1 MAKALAELNR
11 KQQARKK
18 AGMKGLTDLAG
29 TAISFIPGVGPIAG
43 KAVKVAGSLMAGDA
57 EGAAKTTQ
65 SMAGSEK
72 KEESSDRDKKLDEI
86 MKVLKQREQPV
97 PTMGQDLTGTDMLSQ
112 LRPQE
117 DIDELL
123 EDEEDMN

>member
-1 MAKALAELNR
+1 
-11 KQQARKK
+11 
-18 AGMKGLTDLAG
+18 MKGLTDLAG

-72 KEESSDRDKKLDEI
+72 KKSLATEI
-86 MKVLKQREQPV
+86 K
-97 PTMGQDLTGTDMLSQ
+97 S
-112 LRPQE
+112 
-117 DIDELL
+117 
-123 EDEEDMN
+123 

>member
-1 MAKALAELNR
+1 
-11 KQQARKK
+11 
-18 AGMKGLTDLAG
+18 
-29 TAISFIPGVGPIAG
+29 
-43 KAVKVAGSLMAGDA
+43 
-57 EGAAKTTQ
+57 
-65 SMAGSEK
+65 
-72 KEESSDRDKKLDEI
+72 

>member
-1 MAKALAELNR
+1 MAKSLAELNR
-11 KQQARKK
+11 KEQARKK

-29 TAISFIPGVGPIAG
+29 TAISFIPGGATVG
-43 KAVKVAGSLMAGDA
+43 KAVKVAGSLLAGDT
-57 EGAAKTTQ
+57 GQAAKTAQT
-65 SMAGSEK
+65 MAGSEK

-117 DIDELL
+117 NIDELL